1 MNKTLNATEI
11 YLKSILQEPAT
22 WEDELM
28 TYAKNHR
35 VPIIEPVSMNFIA
48 SLIKLVQPTH
58 ILEIGTAIGYSALS
72 MHHALPS
79 AKITT
84 LERDEEMVVNATENI
99 ANYSLNNQIDIIK
112 GDALDSLPELINENR
127 TFDFIFIDAAKGQ
140 YKKFFE
146 YAMQLQS
153 DKGVILTDNV
163 LFRGYVAEELTDHKR
178 FQKLGEKI
186 NDYNSWLMKNDNYHT
201 SIIPIGDGIAL
212 SIKNLKNKEEH
223 V

>member
-1 MNKTLNATEI
+1 MKMNKTLNATET
-11 YLKSILQEPAT
+11 YLKSILGEQAA
-22 WEDELM
+22 WEKELII
-28 TYAKNHR
+28 YARDQR

-48 SLIKLVQPTH
+48 SLIKLIQPKSV
-58 ILEIGTAIGYSALS
+58 LEIGTAIGYSALS

-84 LERDEEMVVNATENI
+84 LERDEEMIEKATENI
-99 ANYSLNNQIDIIK
+99 TRFSLNNQINLIS
-112 GDALDSLPELINENR
+112 GDALETLPGLINEKR
-127 TFDFIFIDAAKGQ
+127 EYDFIFIDAAKGQ

-146 YAMQLQS
+146 YAMELQG

-163 LFRGYVAEELTDHKR
+163 LFRGYVAGKLTDHKR

-186 NDYNSWLMKNDNYHT
+186 NNYNTWLMKNENYHT

-212 SIKNLKNKEEH
+212 SIKN
-223 V
+223 